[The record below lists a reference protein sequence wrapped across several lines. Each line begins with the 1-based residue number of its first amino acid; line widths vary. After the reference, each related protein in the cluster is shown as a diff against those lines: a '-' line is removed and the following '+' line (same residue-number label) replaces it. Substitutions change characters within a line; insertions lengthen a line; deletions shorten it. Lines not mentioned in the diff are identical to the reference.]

1 MKFFLHKFSVNK
13 GLKKIENKEVQPFIE
28 SYDYIFHDEDF
39 SIKYFNKFLIKNGL
53 LTKSK
58 YVLSYVFKNFNY
70 FFYSNRN
77 FLFTNYPTQRWI
89 IEDMLDKKLNYLY
102 VFNLVS
108 NLIRPP
114 FVIKSTLVPKKI
126 RKKTKQKYI
135 IKIVYCS
142 ENKRLK
148 NSYKQLNYYSNKFP
162 DSKYSTRLYKSLA
175 FSFLDWKN
183 SYLFKLKALVFK
195 KFFKF

>member
-39 SIKYFNKFLIKNGL
+39 SIRYFNKFLIKNGL

-77 FLFTNYPTQRWI
+77 FLFTNYPTQR
-89 IEDMLDKKLNYLY
+89 
-102 VFNLVS
+102 
-108 NLIRPP
+108 
-114 FVIKSTLVPKKI
+114 
-126 RKKTKQKYI
+126 
-135 IKIVYCS
+135 
-142 ENKRLK
+142 
-148 NSYKQLNYYSNKFP
+148 
-162 DSKYSTRLYKSLA
+162 
-175 FSFLDWKN
+175 
-183 SYLFKLKALVFK
+183 
-195 KFFKF
+195 